1 MKQRILF
8 AALALLLLTACH
20 KENPDPRMEIT
31 IEKLQGNGKL
41 TLDGLTATWN
51 DGDTIRLNGTPVV
64 VERSGDHA
72 YISNTA
78 ALSTN
83 RALFPTRLVASGP
96 TSDNIT
102 VTLPREYDYRSD
114 GTRQQLTLP
123 LAARATDD
131 NPLHFMHLTGALCF
145 MLTNSTSHP
154 LTIDRITVSSNAYQ
168 LSGERNI
175 NLASIGSIG
184 PNDGAGDD
192 LTVAMTFT
200 KQSLVIPASGNANV
214 VLPIAPV
221 GSDNLFTVT
230 ITCHYLGN
238 RYVYTQTQGEGKI
251 DRSLDRNEI
260 GYAAMTLGNTFAE
273 ALFSGAGTSNTPYLI
288 TTPTDFITMVDA
300 ISQGWTNPSSTKY
313 NTSYFRLSNN
323 IDLNGISIYPIRNY
337 NHATFDGNN
346 YSIYNLTINSRGD
359 TCALF
364 SNPVSI
370 TIINLTLNNLTLK
383 HNGNADKLYLS
394 GFCGYIYNST
404 LQNCDISGLTLSV
417 NGSINEIYFGS
428 LASYVYKNNEFENC
442 DFYTTTPITLNAT
455 TFFYGNLLGRCNNGG
470 DATDLTLSLCTVN
483 TSTISLNSTTGV
495 HYAGGLIGFCV
506 GDLLYLNNCTY
517 QGSLNNL
524 APTSTNYLATGGLV
538 GRCQK
543 YQSTGILS
551 AINCSVQG
559 SISAT
564 SNSDYAYIGA
574 YLGMK
579 MNNLTPTFTSCD
591 KTGITLSLNGNSVS
605 EDVGNQ

>member
-51 DGDTIRLNGTPVV
+51 DGDTLRLNGTPVV

-83 RALFPTRLVASGP
+83 RALFPTRLVTGGP

-175 NLASIGSIG
+175 NLGSIGSIG
-184 PNDGAGDD
+184 PNDGTGDD

-221 GSDNLFTVT
+221 GSDNIFTVT
-230 ITCHYLGN
+230 ITCHYLGD

-260 GYAAMTLGNTFAE
+260 GYAAMTLGSTSHTALFDGDGTKNDPFLITSITDFLLMAE
-273 ALFSGAGTSNTPYLI
+273 AISSNWICPQSDINYQNYCYKHYKLTNNLNLSSYSIHPIQNLDRGA
-288 TTPTDFITMVDA
+288 
-300 ISQGWTNPSSTKY
+300 
-313 NTSYFRLSNN
+313 
-323 IDLNGISIYPIRNY
+323 
-337 NHATFDGNN
+337 FDGNGK
-346 YSIYNLTINSRGD
+346 T
-359 TCALF
+359 
-364 SNPVSI
+364 
-370 TIINLTLNNLTLK
+370 
-383 HNGNADKLYLS
+383 
-394 GFCGYIYNST
+394 
-404 LQNCDISGLTLSV
+404 ISGLTIISEDEYCGLFKTLSQSSV
-417 NGSINEIYFGS
+417 SNLTLQNITLKHSGNVTNLYMGGIGAFMYTQSISNCTVIGTIYDITGNITYAHIGGIAGRIEGSDTLTSCAVSATSPLSLNASTLYYGNIIGRCHRNSRPNYIIRFTNCAANNNPSFSINTSGELQFGG
-428 LASYVYKNNEFENC
+428 LIGNTYGEQNTLTNC
-442 DFYTTTPITLNAT
+442 DYE
-455 TFFYGNLLGRCNNGG
+455 GNCNFTYSG
-470 DATDLTLSLCTVN
+470 TY
-483 TSTISLNSTTGV
+483 
-495 HYAGGLIGFCV
+495 YAGGLIGRYTKSS
-506 GDLLYLNNCTY
+506 D
-517 QGSLNNL
+517 GSLSIDGDCSYSGTFN
-524 APTSTNYLATGGLV
+524 GV
-538 GRCQK
+538 
-543 YQSTGILS
+543 
-551 AINCSVQG
+551 AI
-559 SISAT
+559 
-564 SNSDYAYIGA
+564 
-574 YLGMK
+574 
-579 MNNLTPTFTSCD
+579 D
-591 KTGITLSLNGNSVS
+591 KA
-605 EDVGNQ
+605 VGNQ

>member
-51 DGDTIRLNGTPVV
+51 DGDTLRLNGTPVV

-96 TSDNIT
+96 TSDSIT

-123 LAARATDD
+123 LAARATND

-154 LTIDRITVSSNAYQ
+154 LTIDKIVVSSNKYQ
-168 LSGERNI
+168 LSGNRAI
-175 NLASIGSIG
+175 NLGSIGSIG
-184 PNDGAGDD
+184 PNDGADDD

-200 KQSLVIPASGNANV
+200 KQSLVIPASGSANV

-221 GSDNLFTVT
+221 DSNNRFTVT
-230 ITCHYLGN
+230 ITCHYLGD

-300 ISQGWTNPSSTKY
+300 ISQGWTNPSRTKY

-364 SNPVSI
+364 SNPTSVTLS
-370 TIINLTLNNLTLK
+370 NLTLNNLTLK
-383 HNGNADKLYLS
+383 HNDNSSGYLLFS
-394 GFCGYIYNST
+394 GFCGLINGCT
-404 LQNCDISGLTLSV
+404 ISDCHITGLTLSISG
-417 NGSINEIYFGS
+417 NISSASTYFGGI
-428 LASYVYKNNEFENC
+428 AARATKAN
-442 DFYTTTPITLNAT
+442 TLTN
-455 TFFYGNLLGRCNNGG
+455 
-470 DATDLTLSLCTVN
+470 CTVN
-483 TSTISLNSTTGV
+483 TSISFNNNTNPLYFGNIIGYCSEGENGSNEIVLTNCDVTNSTLSISTNNNLTFGGIVGYTTKEYLTVTGSDYTV
-495 HYAGGLIGFCV
+495 TSAGSLTSTNTLVYAGGIV
-506 GDLLYLNNCTY
+506 GRYNNVSSGRPCRLTISGDTLTGAITASGNASSSVGTYLGKSYDSYELHINEGNNCD
-517 QGSLNNL
+517 
-524 APTSTNYLATGGLV
+524 STEF
-538 GRCQK
+538 
-543 YQSTGILS
+543 
-551 AINCSVQG
+551 
-559 SISAT
+559 SISL
-564 SNSDYAYIGA
+564 SN
-574 YLGMK
+574 
-579 MNNLTPTFTSCD
+579 
-591 KTGITLSLNGNSVS
+591 
-605 EDVGNQ
+605 

>member
-51 DGDTIRLNGTPVV
+51 DGDTLRLNGTPVV

-78 ALSTN
+78 ALTTN

-123 LAARATDD
+123 LAARAADD

-230 ITCHYLGN
+230 ITCHYLGD

-260 GYAAMTLGNTFAE
+260 GYAAMTLGSTSHI
-273 ALFSGAGTSNTPYLI
+273 ALFSGSGTNADPFLITSVSDFLLMAEAITNNWRCNTPNGYYKNFSYKL
-288 TTPTDFITMVDA
+288 
-300 ISQGWTNPSSTKY
+300 TN
-313 NTSYFRLSNN
+313 N
-323 IDLNGISIYPIRNY
+323 
-337 NHATFDGNN
+337 
-346 YSIYNLTINSRGD
+346 
-359 TCALF
+359 
-364 SNPVSI
+364 
-370 TIINLTLNNLTLK
+370 
-383 HNGNADKLYLS
+383 LYLS
-394 GFCGYIYNST
+394 GCTIHPIQNYDGGTFDGDSKTINNLTIASEDGYCALFKTLNNGLVKRLT
-404 LQNCDISGLTLSV
+404 LQNITIKHSGTISDLFIGGICATM
-417 NGSINEIYFGS
+417 NNQSINNCTVIGTTYDINGTITTAYIGGIAGRVYGS
-428 LASYVYKNNEFENC
+428 NTTSSCVITASSPLNL
-442 DFYTTTPITLNAT
+442 TAGTLH
-455 TFFYGNLLGRCNNGG
+455 YGNLFGHCTKSTYPSNN
-470 DATDLTLSLCTVN
+470 LQLENNN
-483 TSTISLNSTTGV
+483 TNNASFSITTTGNLYFGGMIGNTTNEQNTLINCDYEGNCNFTYSGTY
-495 HYAGGLIGFCV
+495 YAGGLIGR
-506 GDLLYLNNCTY
+506 YTESSA
-517 QGSLNNL
+517 GSLSIDSDCSYRGTFNGV
-524 APTSTNYLATGGLV
+524 AIDKPV
-538 GRCQK
+538 GIQ
-543 YQSTGILS
+543 
-551 AINCSVQG
+551 
-559 SISAT
+559 
-564 SNSDYAYIGA
+564 
-574 YLGMK
+574 
-579 MNNLTPTFTSCD
+579 
-591 KTGITLSLNGNSVS
+591 
-605 EDVGNQ
+605 